1 MSMTFDLSRRDA
13 MRLLGLAA
21 ATAPLGSVWADM
33 ADEEWMKLLPAL
45 APAKPKKPRRLLIF
59 GRNVDY
65 GNGHSSIPVANQA
78 FTLMGQKTGAFETV
92 ISNDP
97 QMFQP
102 ATLKT
107 FDAVFMNNTVGNLFT
122 DPELRKS
129 LLEFVTGGGGLM
141 GVHGTSVAFTRW
153 AEHGKEDWPEFAVL
167 LGMRGAYHRANTEQV
182 VMKLEEPGSPILAC
196 FGGKAFALQD
206 EFFRPKGTYSRMR
219 DRVLFSLDVDK
230 SQLQDEKHDG
240 AFREDRDYAMAW
252 VRQYGRG
259 RIFYTAFGHH
269 PAIFRNPKLLEMYLA
284 AAQFVLGDLEV
295 PSIPS
300 AKVTPAIRAQEK
312 LGWKL
317 GVEAY
322 TFHKNTFFET
332 IDKAHAMGLA
342 YVGGLSFQKV
352 SAENPK
358 NLTPDLS
365 DDELQAVRYKLDSV
379 GMRIITYYYQSIPGD
394 EAGCRKVFEFGRKL
408 GITCFMSEPALD
420 ALPMIDRMAQE
431 YGIKVGL
438 HNHGPK
444 ASPNTWSP
452 EKVLATCSACSPM
465 IGAAADLG
473 YWMREGID
481 LEKGLTLLKDRVITL
496 QVHDLDGEGKDLPW
510 GTGRCNLESFFRKVH
525 ALGIRPEM
533 FGLEYSAN
541 FGNNDEAVKKSADF
555 FNHVSLKMAE
565 EMK

>member
-1 MSMTFDLSRRDA
+1 

-21 ATAPLGSVWADM
+21 ATAPFGAAWADM
-33 ADEEWMKLLPAL
+33 GDDDWAKILPAQ

-78 FTLMGQKTGAFETV
+78 FTRMGKKTGAFETV

-97 QMFQP
+97 QIFQP

-122 DPELRKS
+122 DPLLRKS

-153 AEHGKEDWPEFAVL
+153 AEHGKEDWPEFAIL
-167 LGMRGAYHRANTEQV
+167 FGMRGAYHRANTEQV
-182 VMKLEEPGSPILAC
+182 VMKLEEPGHPILTC
-196 FGGKAFALQD
+196 FNGKEFPLQD
-206 EFFRPKGTYSRMR
+206 EFFRPKGTYSRLR
-219 DRVLFSLDVDK
+219 DRVLFGLDLEK
-230 SQLQDEKHDG
+230 SQLQNEPRDG

-284 AAQFVLGDLEV
+284 ATQFVLGDLDA
-295 PSIPS
+295 PTIPS

-365 DDELQAVRYKLDSV
+365 DEELQAVRLKLDAA
-379 GMRIITYYYQSIPGD
+379 GMRILTYYYQTIPGD
-394 EAGCRKVFEFGRKL
+394 ETGCRKVFEFGRKL
-408 GITCFMSEPALD
+408 GITCFMSEPALES
-420 ALPMIDRMAQE
+420 LPLIDRMAQE

-444 ASPNTWSP
+444 QSPNTWSP
-452 EKVLATCSACSPM
+452 EKILEVCRPYSSM

-473 YWMREGID
+473 YWTRAGID
-481 LEKGLTLLKDRVITL
+481 LEKALTLLKQRIITL
-496 QVHDLDGEGKDLPW
+496 QVHDLDAAGKDVPW
-510 GTGRCNLESFFRKVH
+510 GTGRCQLEAFFRKVR
-525 ALGIRPEM
+525 ALGIQPEM
-533 FGLEYSAN
+533 FGLEYSEN
-541 FGNNDEAVKKSADF
+541 FGANDEAVKTSAAF
-555 FNHVSLKMAE
+555 FNQVSLKMAE
-565 EMK
+565 EVK